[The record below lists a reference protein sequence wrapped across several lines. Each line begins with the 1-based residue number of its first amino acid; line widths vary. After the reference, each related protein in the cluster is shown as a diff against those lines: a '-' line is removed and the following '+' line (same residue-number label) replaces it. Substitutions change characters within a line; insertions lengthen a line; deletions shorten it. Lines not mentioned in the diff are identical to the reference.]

1 MGQIIESRS
10 YDLKAD
16 RNNNNKLFLLEPE
29 LHYLSPSEFMESIR
43 FYHIKKID
51 QIFTDKLEKIYNST
65 KDFSVERNK
74 EDISLF
80 NEVIKYM
87 RQRLKQRSIILS
99 GASEGSIKR
108 LLNVLKEH
116 DLNITRKIESVT
128 EVDDHTTANLLCSH
142 TIRHGVFN

>member
-1 MGQIIESRS
+1 M
-10 YDLKAD
+10 
-16 RNNNNKLFLLEPE
+16 
-29 LHYLSPSEFMESIR
+29 H
-43 FYHIKKID
+43 
-51 QIFTDKLEKIYNST
+51 NST

-99 GASEGSIKR
+99 GAPKGSIKR
-108 LLNVLKEH
+108 LLNVLREH

-128 EVDDHTTANLLCSH
+128 EVDEHTHKFTLQSH
-142 TIRHGVFN
+142 N